1 MAEPDRTVLFTRELL
16 WHGAVGEPPRKPPVA
31 VLLGP
36 VGSGKTHALH
46 RIDADLGWGVVHSR
60 FDFGDGNPSPAD
72 VLTRLAYGFSRGWR
86 HRAKPRFLR
95 FALALI
101 AARADLGTTDYTQD
115 KATLRRLL
123 EEFHRDR
130 RPRWVDATVGLGVRV
145 ATATGAVPAPI
156 ADAFSAELPK
166 LVRAVRPRL
175 AQALRSLREVE
186 WFQGDDAYDALI
198 EINRLARGRE
208 ADPERLTAWLLEA
221 FLADVRE
228 NHRRMSGPERR
239 SPCDCPE
246 SLRRPHVHTWVALL
260 DNVDHPG
267 GLAFLRALT
276 AARERHHGT
285 PDPLLVVATSGS
297 WHGEW
302 GDELGRVWRPPW
314 QPGAGAGRT
323 VPACGQASYE
333 HWAGPPDTRSSAYYP
348 VLLEPLA
355 VGAVAELLGRDVPR
369 AHAEFAHRATG
380 GLPGAVQHVARVLR
394 DKEIVPGARD
404 SLGAGGPEPWQSWL
418 SALGLSTVDVDELV
432 AAAPFATA
440 PWLVQPRAE
449 GAVVQPRVGPIL
461 TELRATLWVRAG
473 EGAGAR
479 DQVTLHPWLAG
490 NLTSALAR
498 RDGGAPGYRAQ
509 FAALRAVAG
518 TDEVRLAYCR
528 LALGEFPA
536 VVDLF
541 ERDFPDLPH
550 LEWLDRL
557 TLVVHAPD
565 DQPLGAGYD
574 ELREQLVKADREHQ
588 PGRTPVRNELARLI
602 ATSWLATN
610 PFAVRGSAQN
620 RDIELAL
627 VNLARASELAD
638 TAHLYAF
645 ADRAARGLWP

>member
-1 MAEPDRTVLFTRELL
+1 MAEPDRTVLFARQLL
-16 WHGAVGEPPRKPPVA
+16 WHGAAGEPPRKPPVV

-60 FDFGDGNPSPAD
+60 FDFGDGDPSPAD
-72 VLTRLAYGFSRGWR
+72 VLTRLAYGFSRSWR

-101 AARADLGTTDYTQD
+101 AARADLGATDYRDD

-123 EEFHRDR
+123 EDFHRDR
-130 RPRWVDATVGLGVRV
+130 RPRWVDATLGLGVRL
-145 ATATGAVPAPI
+145 ATATGTVPAPV

-175 AQALRSLREVE
+175 AQALRSLRDVE
-186 WFQGDDAYDALI
+186 WFQGGDAYDALI
-198 EINRLARGRE
+198 DLNRLARGRE

-239 SPCDCPE
+239 SPCDCPD
-246 SLRRPHVHTWVALL
+246 SRREPHLHTWVALL

-276 AARERHHGT
+276 TARERHRGDH
-285 PDPLLVVATSGS
+285 DPLLVVASSGS

-302 GDELGRVWRPPW
+302 DDELGRTWRPPW
-314 QPGAGAGRT
+314 QPGTGAGRT
-323 VPACGQASYE
+323 VPSCEQASYE
-333 HWAGPPDTRSSAYYP
+333 HWAGEADARSSPYYP
-348 VLLEPLA
+348 VLLEPLS
-355 VGAVAELLGRDVPR
+355 VGGVAELLGRDVPR
-369 AHAEFAHRATG
+369 THAEFAHRATG
-380 GLPGAVQHVARVLR
+380 GLPGAVRQVARVLR
-394 DKEIVPGARD
+394 GKEIVPGARD
-404 SLGAGGPEPWQSWL
+404 VLGAGGPGPWPSWL
-418 SALGLSTVDVDELV
+418 SELGLSTVDVDELV
-432 AAAPFATA
+432 TAAPFATA

-449 GAVVQPRVGPIL
+449 GAVVRPRVGPIL
-461 TELRATLWVRAG
+461 TELRASLWVRAG
-473 EGAGAR
+473 EG

-498 RDGGAPGYRAQ
+498 RDDGAAGYRAQ
-509 FAALRAVAG
+509 FAALQATAG
-518 TDEVRLAYCR
+518 TDDVRRAYCL
-528 LALGEFPA
+528 LALGDFPA

-541 ERDFPDLPH
+541 ERDFPRLPH
-550 LEWLDRL
+550 LKWLDRL

-565 DQPLGAGYD
+565 DQPLGTGYD

-588 PGRTPVRNELARLI
+588 PDRTPPRSELARLL
-602 ATSWLATN
+602 AACWFATN

-627 VNLARASELAD
+627 VNLSRASERAD
-638 TAHLYAF
+638 TAHLHTF

>member
-1 MAEPDRTVLFTRELL
+1 MAETDRTVLFTRQLL
-16 WHGAVGEPPRKPPVA
+16 WHGVVGEAPRKPPVA

-46 RIDADLGWGVVHSR
+46 RIDADLGWGVVHTR
-60 FDFGDGNPSPAD
+60 FDFGDGNPSPVD
-72 VLTRLAYGFSRGWR
+72 VLTRLAYGFSRSWR

-101 AARADLGTTDYTQD
+101 AVRADLGTTDYTQD

-123 EEFHRDR
+123 EEFHRGR
-130 RPRWVDATVGLGVRV
+130 RPRWVDATVRFGVRL
-145 ATATGAVPAPI
+145 ATATGVVPAPF

-175 AQALRSLREVE
+175 AQALRSLRDVE
-186 WFQGDDAYDALI
+186 WFQGGDAYDALI
-198 EINRLARGRE
+198 DLNRLARGGD

-246 SLRRPHVHTWVALL
+246 TRHRPHLHTWVVLL

-276 AARERHHGT
+276 AARERNHGT
-285 PDPLLVVATSGS
+285 HDPLLVVATSGS
-297 WHGEW
+297 WQGEW
-302 GDELGRVWRPPW
+302 GDELGRTWRPPW
-314 QPGAGAGRT
+314 QPGNGVGRT
-323 VPACGQASYE
+323 VPVCRQASYD
-333 HWAGPPDTRSSAYYP
+333 HWAGQADTRTSAYYP
-348 VLLEPLA
+348 VLLEPLD
-355 VGAVAELLGRDVPR
+355 VGAVAGLLGRDAPR

-380 GLPGAVQHVARVLR
+380 GLPGAVQHVARVLHG
-394 DKEIVPGARD
+394 KEIVSGARD
-404 SLGAGGPEPWQSWL
+404 LLGSGGPDPWQSWL
-418 SALGLSTVDVDELV
+418 SELELSTVDTDGLV
-432 AAAPFATA
+432 EAAPFATA
-440 PWLVQPRAE
+440 PWLVLPRAD
-449 GAVVQPRVGPIL
+449 GAIAQPRVGPIL
-461 TELRATLWVRAG
+461 TELRASLWVRAD
-473 EGAGAR
+473 EGDGTR

-490 NLTSALAR
+490 NLKSALAR
-498 RDGGAPGYRAQ
+498 RDDGTPGYRAQ
-509 FAALRAVAG
+509 FAALQAVAG
-518 TDEVRLAYCR
+518 TDDVRRAYCL

-541 ERDFPDLPH
+541 ERDFPNLPH
-550 LEWLDRL
+550 LQWLDRL

-565 DQPLGAGYD
+565 DQPLTSGYD
-574 ELREQLVKADREHQ
+574 ELRERLVKADREHQ
-588 PGRTPVRNELARLI
+588 SDRTPVRSELARLI

-610 PFAVRGSAQN
+610 PFAVRGTAQN

-627 VNLARASELAD
+627 INLSRVSERAD
-638 TAHLYAF
+638 TAHLYTF

>member
-1 MAEPDRTVLFTRELL
+1 M
-16 WHGAVGEPPRKPPVA
+16 
-31 VLLGP
+31 LLGP

-60 FDFGDGNPSPAD
+60 FDFGDSNANPAD
-72 VLTRLAYGFSRGWR
+72 VLTRLVYGFSRSWR

-101 AARADLGTTDYTQD
+101 AAQADLGTTDYAQD

-130 RPRWVDATVGLGVRV
+130 RPRWVDATIGLGVRL
-145 ATATGAVPAPI
+145 ATATGAVPAPY

-166 LVRAVRPRL
+166 LVQAVRPRL
-175 AQALRSLREVE
+175 AQALRSLRDVE
-186 WFQGDDAYDALI
+186 WFQGGDAYDALI
-198 EINRLARGRE
+198 DLNRLARGRE
-208 ADPERLTAWLLEA
+208 ADAELLTAWLIEA

-239 SPCDCPE
+239 SPCDCPD
-246 SLRRPHVHTWVALL
+246 SRRKPHSHTWVALL

-267 GLAFLRALT
+267 GLTFLRALT
-276 AARERHHGT
+276 AARERHRGT
-285 PDPLLVVATSGS
+285 ADPLLVVATSGS
-297 WHGEW
+297 WQGEW
-302 GDELGRVWRPPW
+302 GDELGRTWRPPW
-314 QPGAGAGRT
+314 QPENGVGRT
-323 VPACGQASYE
+323 VPACSQASYE
-333 HWAGPPDTRSSAYYP
+333 HWADPADARSSAYYP

-355 VGAVAELLGRDVPR
+355 IGGVTELLGRDVPR
-369 AHAEFAHRATG
+369 ARAEFAHRATG
-380 GLPGAVQHVARVLR
+380 GLPGAVKHVARVLPGR
-394 DKEIVPGARD
+394 EIVPGARD
-404 SLGAGGPEPWQSWL
+404 LLGDNGPGPWQSWL
-418 SALGLSTVDVDELV
+418 SELGLSAVEMDELV

-449 GAVVQPRVGPIL
+449 GATVQPRIGTIL
-461 TELRATLWVRAG
+461 TELRASLWVRASG
-473 EGAGAR
+473 HDGTQ

-498 RDGGAPGYRAQ
+498 RDDDAPGYRAQ
-509 FAALRAVAG
+509 FTALRTIVG
-518 TDEVRLAYCR
+518 TDDVRRAYCL

-550 LEWLDRL
+550 LQWLDRL

-565 DQPLGAGYD
+565 NQPLTSGYD

-588 PGRTPVRNELARLI
+588 PDRTPLRSELARLI
-602 ATSWLATN
+602 AASWLVTN

-627 VNLARASELAD
+627 VNLSRTSERAD
-638 TAHLYAF
+638 TAHLYTF